1 MLTNKIK
8 KVIPK
13 AVGTKLKA
21 LIALL
26 ETDHSYHTRWP
37 RKKLAN
43 PSPLAPIMRNKK
55 PNNKNPT
62 GIPYNAIILSF
73 TLHPLLMF
81 MNLFVNYCNLLL
93 SLYKVS
99 IANYFNY
106 FLSPLF

>member
-1 MLTNKIK
+1 VLTNKIK

-26 ETDHSYHTRWP
+26 EIDHSIAP
-37 RKKLAN
+37 GGLEKKLAN

-62 GIPYNAIILSF
+62 GIPYNAICS
-73 TLHPLLMF
+73 
-81 MNLFVNYCNLLL
+81 
-93 SLYKVS
+93 
-99 IANYFNY
+99 
-106 FLSPLF
+106 